1 MDTNRNIPIKISRQ
15 ITDCVV
21 YSSMRSLKA
30 NIKGTAYSTGTSPVV
45 IATSLQSLTRSG
57 VWPAELRSF
66 GFSLTFLYTNIKAY
80 QFGNLFLIS

>member
-30 NIKGTAYSTGTSPVV
+30 NVKANAYSTGASPVV
-45 IATSLQSLTRSG
+45 RATLLQSLTKSG
-57 VWPAELRSF
+57 VWPAALRSF
-66 GFSLTFLYTNIKAY
+66 GFSLTFLYTNIP
-80 QFGNLFLIS
+80 

>member
-1 MDTNRNIPIKISRQ
+1 
-15 ITDCVV
+15 
-21 YSSMRSLKA
+21 MRSLKV
-30 NIKGTAYSTGTSPVV
+30 NVKNNAYSTGVSPVAR
-45 IATSLQSLTRSG
+45 ATSLQSLTRSG